1 MSRYRSPPAPKSKY
15 LTAEGEQKLKAE
27 LHQLWKVERPKV
39 TQSVAE
45 AAALGDRSEN
55 AEYIYGKK
63 RLREID
69 SRVRYLSKRLEE
81 ISVVSTLPDDLNKV
95 YFGAWVTL
103 EDDHG
108 KLARYRLV
116 GPDEID
122 PQRGYISIDSP
133 LGKAL
138 LGKTSE
144 SDISI
149 TAPTGESGYFIKSI
163 SYSDKPT

>member
-108 KLARYRLV
+108 RLARYRLV

>member
-1 MSRYRSPPAPKSKY
+1 MSRYRPPPTPRSKY
-15 LTAEGEQKLKAE
+15 ITAEGEKQLKAE

-81 ISVVSTLPDDLNKV
+81 ISVVSTSPDDLNKV

-103 EDDHG
+103 EDDRGEHV
-108 KLARYRLV
+108 RYRLV

-138 LGKTSE
+138 LGKPSE
-144 SDISI
+144 SDITI
-149 TAPTGESGYFIKSI
+149 TAPTGEAGYFIKSI
-163 SYSDKPT
+163 SYSDKPI